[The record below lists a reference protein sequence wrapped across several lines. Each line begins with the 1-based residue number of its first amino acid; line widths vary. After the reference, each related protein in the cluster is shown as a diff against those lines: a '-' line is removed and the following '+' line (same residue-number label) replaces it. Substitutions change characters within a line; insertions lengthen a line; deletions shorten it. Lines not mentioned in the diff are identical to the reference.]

1 MPIGWKMNYS
11 KELES
16 LAKVE
21 TLNSLEFRVQFI
33 AVFACVATAVAT
45 TGLSI
50 LFAWFALHY
59 SLVFLERK
67 LASRFAKLDTPSA
80 LYTIIGLNLAVGIT
94 FAWLPVYLWMQGQQ
108 SFYFAAMA
116 LLVGSTLNTFLIRS
130 SLWYQAVCFV
140 IPNAGAFLLVAIIIA
155 AQGLPTGEV
164 VALVVIA
171 SAVLLYFLVAVVEMH
186 RMHVKHERTRDE
198 LLQSQKTEII
208 GRLTGGVAHD
218 FNNLMNVILGY
229 LEEALAGDSE
239 TDRNTAI
246 QGAIQA
252 ATRGGKLVHQL
263 LAFAR
268 KARLESRSV
277 SVDTTLT
284 ELNEMALRII
294 PSSIVV
300 DFGHKKSGL
309 FVLADPVSLTTALL
323 NLLLNARDAISGSG
337 TIQLSAT
344 WVPSTKLPAG
354 MTYDS
359 AYTDFV
365 LFAVKDSGH
374 GMSSDLI
381 SKVTEP
387 FFTTK
392 PVGFGSGLGLSM
404 VQGFAQQSGGGISI
418 SSSHGV
424 GTTVYVALPAGTTS
438 DQLKTV
444 PISIGHPGL
453 VTGTVLVVEDQLE
466 LLKMISRVLGS
477 GGFLVQSAS
486 TADEA
491 ISLIDAGLHPDLL
504 ITDAVMPGS
513 LSMED
518 LVARV
523 RSINPSAKIIIMS
536 GYDERQLEY
545 DARGFGEFTF
555 LQKPFSLS
563 RLSSMASEILSLS
576 KSEVGEERAASSL
589 SVSEPL

>member
-1 MPIGWKMNYS
+1 MNYT
-11 KELES
+11 KGLES

-21 TLNSLEFRVQFI
+21 TLDSLEFRVQFI

-67 LASRFAKLDTPSA
+67 VASRFAKLGTPLA
-80 LYTIIGLNLAVGIT
+80 FYTIIGLNLAIGIT

-140 IPNAGAFLLVAIIIA
+140 APNAGAFLLIA
-155 AQGLPTGEV
+155 VNIAGQGLPTGEV

-186 RMHVKHERTRDE
+186 RMHVTHEQTRDQ
-198 LLQSQKTEII
+198 LLQSQKTEVI

-218 FNNLMNVILGY
+218 FNNLLNVISGY
-229 LEEALAGDSE
+229 LEVALSEESE

-246 QGAIQA
+246 QGALKA
-252 ATRGGKLVHQL
+252 ATRGGNLVHQL

-284 ELNEMALRII
+284 ELGEMANRVI

-300 DFGHKKSGL
+300 DFGCNKSGL

-337 TIQLSAT
+337 RIQLSAT
-344 WVPSTKLPAG
+344 GAPSTELPAG
-354 MTYDS
+354 MTYDK

-365 LFAVKDSGH
+365 LFTVKDSGH
-374 GMSSDLI
+374 GMSADLI
-381 SKVTEP
+381 DRVTEP

-392 PVGFGSGLGLSM
+392 QVGFGSGLGLSM
-404 VQGFAQQSGGGISI
+404 VQGFAQQSGGGIHIASNL
-418 SSSHGV
+418 GV
-424 GTTVYVALPAGTTS
+424 GTTVYVALPSGTKS
-438 DQLKTV
+438 DQVHTM
-444 PISIGHPGL
+444 PINLESPDS

-477 GGFLVQSAS
+477 GGFLVHSAS
-486 TADEA
+486 TAEEA
-491 ISLIDAGLHPDLL
+491 IALVDTGLHPDLL

-518 LVARV
+518 LVTRV
-523 RSINPSAKIIIMS
+523 RSVNPSSKIIIMS

-545 DARGFGEFTF
+545 EASGFGEFLF

-563 RLSSMASEILSLS
+563 RLSSMASEILLS
-576 KSEVGEERAASSL
+576 AKSEIS
-589 SVSEPL
+589 

>member
-1 MPIGWKMNYS
+1 MSYS

-33 AVFACVATAVAT
+33 AVFVCVATAVAT
-45 TGLSI
+45 TGLWI

-59 SLVFLERK
+59 SLVFLERI
-67 LASRFAKLDTPSA
+67 LASRFTKLGTPLA
-80 LYTIIGLNLAVGIT
+80 FYTIISLNLAVGVT
-94 FAWLPVYLWMQGQQ
+94 FAWLPVYLWMQGQP

-140 IPNAGAFLLVAIIIA
+140 APNAGAFLLISIVISG
-155 AQGLPTGEV
+155 QGLPTGEV

-186 RMHVKHERTRDE
+186 RMHIAHEHTRDQ
-198 LLQSQKTEII
+198 LLQSQKTEVI

-218 FNNLMNVILGY
+218 FNNLLSVISGN
-229 LEEALAGDSE
+229 LEIALSETNE

-246 QGAIQA
+246 QGALKA
-252 ATRGGKLVHQL
+252 ATRGGNLVHQL

-268 KARLESRSV
+268 KARLESRSIP
-277 SVDTTLT
+277 VDAALT
-284 ELNEMALRII
+284 ELGEMARRVI

-300 DFGHKKSGL
+300 DLGHNKSGL

-337 TIQLSAT
+337 TIQLSVT
-344 WVPSTKLPAG
+344 GVSPKELPAG
-354 MTYDS
+354 MTYDK
-359 AYTDFV
+359 AYTSFV
-365 LFAVKDSGH
+365 LFTVKDSGH
-374 GMSSDLI
+374 GMSSELI
-381 SKVTEP
+381 DKVTEP

-404 VQGFAQQSGGGISI
+404 VQGFAQQSGGGIHI
-418 SSSHGV
+418 ASSPSV
-424 GTTVYVALPAGTTS
+424 GTTVYVALPSGTAS
-438 DQLKTV
+438 DQLRTV
-444 PISIGHPGL
+444 PLNLGRLDS

-477 GGFLVQSAS
+477 GGFLVHSAS

-491 ISLIDAGLHPDLL
+491 IALVDSGLHPDLL

-523 RSINPSAKIIIMS
+523 RSVNASAKIIIMS

-545 DARGFGEFTF
+545 EASGFGEFTF

-563 RLSSMASEILSLS
+563 RLSSMASEILSSS
-576 KSEVGEERAASSL
+576 KSEVGEDHAPSSL
-589 SVSEPL
+589 DVNHLP

>member
-1 MPIGWKMNYS
+1 MNYS
-11 KELES
+11 KELED

-21 TLNSLEFRVQFI
+21 TLSSLEFRVQFM

-50 LFAWFALHY
+50 LFAWFVLHY

-67 LASRFAKLDTPSA
+67 LASRFSKLGTPLA
-80 LYTIIGLNLAVGIT
+80 FYTIIGLNLSIGIT
-94 FAWLPVYLWMQGQQ
+94 FAWLPVYLWMQEQQ
-108 SFYFAAMA
+108 GFYFAAMA

-130 SLWYQAVCFV
+130 SLWYQAVCF
-140 IPNAGAFLLVAIIIA
+140 IAPNAGAFLLIAMIIA
-155 AQGLPTGEV
+155 GQGLPTGEV

-171 SAVLLYFLVAVVEMH
+171 SAVLLYFLVAVSEMH
-186 RMHVKHERTRDE
+186 RVHVTHEHIRDQ
-198 LLQSQKTEII
+198 LLQSQKTEVI

-218 FNNLMNVILGY
+218 FNNLLNVISGY
-229 LEEALAGDSE
+229 LEVALSEDRE
-239 TDRNTAI
+239 TDRNSAI
-246 QGAIQA
+246 QGALRA
-252 ATRGGKLVHQL
+252 ATRGGNLVHQL

-277 SVDTTLT
+277 SVDSTLT
-284 ELNEMALRII
+284 ELSEMGRRVI

-300 DFGHKKSGL
+300 DFGHNKSGL

-337 TIQLSAT
+337 AIQLS
-344 WVPSTKLPAG
+344 VSGVSSTGLPAG
-354 MTYDS
+354 MTFDK
-359 AYTDFV
+359 AFTDFV
-365 LFAVKDSGH
+365 LFTVKDSGH

-381 SKVTEP
+381 DRVTEP

-404 VQGFAQQSGGGISI
+404 VQGFAQQSGGGIHI
-418 SSSHGV
+418 ASSPGD
-424 GTTVYVALPAGTTS
+424 GTTVYVALPSGTSSEPLQTAPVDLGRPDS
-438 DQLKTV
+438 E
-444 PISIGHPGL
+444 
-453 VTGTVLVVEDQLE
+453 TGTVLVVEDQLE
-466 LLKMISRVLGS
+466 LLRMIGRVLDS
-477 GGFLVQSAS
+477 GGFLVQTAS

-491 ISLIDAGLHPDLL
+491 VSLIDSGLCPDLL
-504 ITDAVMPGS
+504 MTDAVMPGS

-523 RSINPSAKIIIMS
+523 RSANPIAKIIVMS

-545 DARGFGEFTF
+545 EALGIGEFTF

-563 RLSSMASEILSLS
+563 RLSSMAKEVLSSS
-576 KSEVGEERAASSL
+576 KSRLSEESAPSSL
-589 SVSEPL
+589 GVNDPP

>member
-1 MPIGWKMNYS
+1 MNYT

-21 TLNSLEFRVQFI
+21 TLDSLEFRVQFI

-67 LASRFAKLDTPSA
+67 LASRFAKLGTPLA
-80 LYTIIGLNLAVGIT
+80 FYTIIGLNLAIGIT

-140 IPNAGAFLLVAIIIA
+140 APNAGAFLLIAMIISGK
-155 AQGLPTGEV
+155 GLPTGEV

-171 SAVLLYFLVAVVEMH
+171 SAVLFYFLVAVVEMH
-186 RMHVKHERTRDE
+186 RMHVKHEHTRDQ
-198 LLQSQKTEII
+198 LLQSQKTEVI

-218 FNNLMNVILGY
+218 FNNLLNVISGY
-229 LEEALAGDSE
+229 LEVALSENSE

-246 QGAIQA
+246 QGALKA
-252 ATRGGKLVHQL
+252 ATRGGNLVHQL

-284 ELNEMALRII
+284 ELGEMASRVI

-300 DFGHKKSGL
+300 DFGHNKSGL

-337 TIQLSAT
+337 RIQLSAT
-344 WVPSTKLPAG
+344 GASSAELPAG
-354 MTYDS
+354 MTYDK

-365 LFAVKDSGH
+365 LFTVKDSGH

-381 SKVTEP
+381 DRVTEP

-404 VQGFAQQSGGGISI
+404 VQGFAQQSGGGIHI
-418 SSSHGV
+418 ASSPGV
-424 GTTVYVALPAGTTS
+424 GTTVYVALPSGTKS
-438 DQLKTV
+438 DQVHTM
-444 PISIGHPGL
+444 PINLGSPDA

-466 LLKMISRVLGS
+466 LLKMISRILGS
-477 GGFLVQSAS
+477 GGFLVHSAS

-491 ISLIDAGLHPDLL
+491 IALVESGLHPDLL

-518 LVARV
+518 LVTRV
-523 RSINPSAKIIIMS
+523 RSVNPSSKLIIMS

-545 DARGFGEFTF
+545 EASGFGEFLF

-563 RLSSMASEILSLS
+563 RLSSMASEIMSS
-576 KSEVGEERAASSL
+576 ARSEKSEEPASSSL
-589 SVSEPL
+589 SVNDPP